1 MANSSH
7 SLLKPALMQQ
17 HPFPRDLPLQRC
29 LFRSLTE
36 RTGTIDDHVKRHSLH
51 RKERTADLLD
61 RLSGPHGVIR
71 YDYAQVVIAVLV
83 RRTIGVGAK
92 EIDFLRIHGING
104 NNYVKLRDVGEAVG
118 FNVYWD
124 REKSCVQIE
133 SDKPYT
139 GTAPTKSETAES
151 VQQPAPQTDTDAMK
165 MDIVER
171 TNAIRTE
178 KGAAALVVND
188 KLMQA
193 AQVRADEM
201 AASGIYSHT
210 RPDGRQYYTVTD
222 CPYTAENIHQI
233 ADWQIKDGELA
244 AFAVREWA
252 ESPGHLKNML
262 NSRLS
267 EIGVGLARGSNI
279 SGDPC
284 WYCVQ
289 LFLYDGNTVH
299 SVDAPATIK

>member
-1 MANSSH
+1 MSRTKNAGLVLCGLVLGLAMSAPAAQAAE
-7 SLLKPALMQQ
+7 SLKVALSTNRILVDGQQ
-17 HPFPRDLPLQRC
+17 VQM
-29 LFRSLTE
+29 
-36 RTGTIDDHVKRHSLH
+36 
-51 RKERTADLLD
+51 TAY
-61 RLSGPHGVIR
+61 H
-71 YDYAQVVIAVLV
+71 
-83 RRTIGVGAK
+83 
-92 EIDFLRIHGING
+92 ING

-139 GTAPTKSETAES
+139 GTAPAKSETAEAAP
-151 VQQPAPQTDTDAMK
+151 QPAPQTDTDAMK

-171 TNAIRTE
+171 TNAVRTE

-201 AASGIYSHT
+201 AANSLYSHI

-267 EIGVGLARGSNI
+267 EIGVGLARGTNI

>member
-1 MANSSH
+1 MSRMKNAGFVLCGLVLGLAMSAPAAQAAE
-7 SLLKPALMQQ
+7 SLKVALSTNRILVDGQQ
-17 HPFPRDLPLQRC
+17 VQM
-29 LFRSLTE
+29 
-36 RTGTIDDHVKRHSLH
+36 
-51 RKERTADLLD
+51 TA
-61 RLSGPHGVIR
+61 
-71 YDYAQVVIAVLV
+71 Y
-83 RRTIGVGAK
+83 T
-92 EIDFLRIHGING
+92 ING
-104 NNYVKLRDVGEAVG
+104 NNYVKLRDVGEAVD

-124 REKSCVQIE
+124 SEKGCVQIE

-139 GTAPTKSETAES
+139 GTAPAKSETAEA
-151 VQQPAPQTDTDAMK
+151 APQTDTDAMK
-165 MDIVER
+165 MDIVEQ

-178 KGAAALVVND
+178 KGAAALIVNE

-201 AASGIYSHT
+201 AATGLYSHT

-233 ADWQIKDGELA
+233 ADWQIKDGNLA
-244 AFAVREWA
+244 DFAIREWA

-267 EIGVGLARGSNI
+267 EIGVGLARGTNI
-279 SGDPC
+279 IGDPC